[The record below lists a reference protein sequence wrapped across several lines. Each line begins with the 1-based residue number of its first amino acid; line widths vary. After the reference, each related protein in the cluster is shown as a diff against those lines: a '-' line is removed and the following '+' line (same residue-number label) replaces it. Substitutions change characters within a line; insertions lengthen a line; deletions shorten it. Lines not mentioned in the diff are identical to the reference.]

1 MLAQLLTIAQH
12 HHQAGRLTEAA
23 QACRQALALA
33 PPPGTLQV
41 IGQVGA
47 QAGDWDLA
55 ADAFAAML
63 TATPDDPDIW
73 LEYGIARRHQGQPDS
88 AAEAYR
94 RAIDM
99 DPAMVEAWL
108 NLGHVLL
115 AQRNPAEAAAA
126 FATAAAIAP
135 DRPASHANL
144 GMAMLAAG
152 DPAGAEAAFRD
163 SLVRDPLSMPAL
175 AGLGTAL
182 VRQGRMSDAAGV
194 HRHALALDPAQASGW
209 HDLAMVLTAQELL
222 EQAAP
227 AARRAAL
234 CNPADPTASLTLG
247 NILLAMQQVGAA
259 EEAYRRATAL
269 GPDKAEAWNNLG
281 YCLKR
286 LDRPAEACTVLT
298 RAVMLDPGFAPAWCN
313 LGAAFAGTGSH
324 GKADAAWR
332 RTLRLQP
339 DHPEALISLANAF
352 LLGNQFGLAAA
363 TLAHGLSVTPD
374 FPRAQ
379 TALGNILLDQ
389 GKAEE
394 ATASFRQAYRLSGD
408 AGLEVKM
415 ALALPIIPESH
426 AHITETRERL
436 MAAVSRLAGRAIR
449 LRDPLAQVGQ
459 TGFYLAYHA
468 ADDLPIQR
476 AIAALYQGAC
486 PDLTQDLADPA
497 QHPDGRRHVG
507 FVSHYWHQ
515 HTIAKLNLGLI
526 RTLDRQRFHVT
537 LFTTPHAGDAM
548 RSALVAAA
556 DRTVELPVD
565 LAAARRLIA
574 AERLDTLYY
583 PDIGMSAL
591 TYFLAFARLAPLQCL
606 GWGHP
611 DTTGIANLDRFL
623 SCAAMEPENA
633 HRHYSETLV
642 RLPGPT
648 LHYAR
653 PRLPARLKPRS
664 AFGLADDAHLYVC
677 PQSLFKIHPDF
688 DRVLVELL
696 RRDPQGLV
704 VLLSG
709 RDRNLD
715 ALLRRRL
722 AAVGPEVVGR
732 LRLLRP
738 MPLAD
743 FLGLVAVSDVM
754 LDPLHYSGGNTSLE
768 AFALGTPIVTWPG
781 AFMRG
786 RHTYGFYKLMGLDDC
801 VARDHADYVEL
812 ALRLAAEPAFRRHV
826 TRRVLDRVPAL
837 FDHVP
842 SVRAIEDALMGQ
854 R

>member
-1 MLAQLLTIAQH
+1 MIDQLLALAQW
-12 HHQAGRLTEAA
+12 HQTGGRMAEAEALYRRALDIDPLAPALHRCLGTALDDQGKVAEAA
-23 QACRQALALA
+23 DSYRRCLALA
-33 PPPGTLQV
+33 PEDADG
-41 IGQVGA
+41 
-47 QAGDWDLA
+47 WCDLGVA
-55 ADAFAAML
+55 LRRSMH
-63 TATPDDPDIW
+63 PDDA
-73 LEYGIARRHQGQPDS
+73 LT
-88 AAEAYR
+88 AYR
-94 RAIDM
+94 RALVL
-99 DPAMVEAWL
+99 DPGYVEAWF
-108 NLGHVLL
+108 NLG
-115 AQRNPAEAAAA
+115 NA
-126 FATAAAIAP
+126 FTALGRFDEAIAAY
-135 DRPASHANL
+135 RS
-144 GMAMLAAG
+144 
-152 DPAGAEAAFRD
+152 
-163 SLVRDPLSMPAL
+163 
-175 AGLGTAL
+175 
-182 VRQGRMSDAAGV
+182 
-194 HRHALALDPAQASGW
+194 ALALRSD
-209 HDLAMVLTAQELL
+209 D
-222 EQAAP
+222 
-227 AARRAAL
+227 
-234 CNPADPTASLTLG
+234 
-247 NILLAMQQVGAA
+247 A
-259 EEAYRRATAL
+259 E
-269 GPDKAEAWNNLG
+269 
-281 YCLKR
+281 
-286 LDRPAEACTVLT
+286 V
-298 RAVMLDPGFAPAWCN
+298 WCN
-313 LGAAFAGTGSH
+313 LGNALHQRGRIAEAVAAAQRAIAS
-324 GKADAAWR
+324 R
-332 RTLRLQP
+332 P
-339 DHPEALISLANAF
+339 DHAPALVN
-352 LLGNQFGLAAA
+352 LGNALTEQGRFDDAIAQFRRALAVRPTDPAGPVGA
-363 TLAHGLSVTPD
+363 GM
-374 FPRAQ
+374 
-379 TALGNILLDQ
+379 ALRQQ
-389 GKAEE
+389 GRVDE

-837 FDHVP
+837 FDHIP